1 VRLGSD
7 CARRYGAV
15 NLGLIVRAVLIVTW
29 QELGA
34 GVLSQPD
41 QLTKAVVVPG
51 SGFAKMV

>member
-29 QELGA
+29 QEWGA